1 MEELIKDLKDKNMI
15 YERLYFSFMK
25 GGPPAA
31 GGLIGALIENSKTY
45 FCSLTKESLY
55 LFKIKNFTT
64 YKGVKFET
72 MLKINI
78 SDIQEIEWRPKT
90 FTGFFK
96 ITYKYEKISGT
107 ISRGKENKNN
117 FEKCLSFLEEYPNIL
132 FRVR

>member
-1 MEELIKDLKDKNMI
+1 MEQLIKDLKEQNMI
-15 YERLYFSFMK
+15 YDNLYFSFMK
-25 GGPPAA
+25 GRPVA

-45 FCSLTKESLY
+45 FCSLTADALY

-64 YKGVKFET
+64 YKGIKFDT

-96 ITYKYEKISGT
+96 ITYKYEKIIGT
-107 ISRGKENKNN
+107 LSRGEDNKSK
-117 FEKCLSFLEEYPNIL
+117 FEKCLSFLEEYTNIL